1 MPVGYCALHGL
12 PMPLKCLRG
21 TEEVYA
27 FEVESDEEWTLL
39 RSENTT
45 ARNLRMPCCGAAVVL
60 RTSPLGTRH
69 FAHVRRGPCTTAPE
83 TAEHLLAK
91 IVIIEGIRRTA
102 WTAKPEQEGSTPSGD
117 QWKADVLA
125 IKDNT
130 KTKAA
135 FEVQWSRQTDEE
147 TRQRQTRYK
156 NAGVRG
162 LWLFRQHDF
171 PVEKDVPAFR
181 LIFDE
186 KNKSFLV
193 AIPSPFYHPN
203 YVSSREKDKP
213 LYWQQTVELSRFV
226 EGALTGK
233 LHFGAALNKKM
244 PLEVEAAAT
253 ECWRCHKETSIFTGL
268 VFAAGKTLLGCPNI
282 HASIYSFDNLGPSG
296 GKVLNSILPPKLL
309 REHGIGVLKSRY
321 SKMEGKSYLSNGCA
335 HCDVLQGKNFDHEV
349 AYDSEKVF
357 DVEVVLDATWA
368 TQLLGDSSHL
378 YRWWFDDSF

>member
-1 MPVGYCALHGL
+1 
-12 PMPLKCLRG
+12 MPLKCLFG

-27 FEVESDEEWTLL
+27 FEVESDEAWETLRTENAAS
-39 RSENTT
+39 RS
-45 ARNLRMPCCGAAVVL
+45 LRMPCCGSAVVL

-69 FAHVRRGPCTTAPE
+69 FAHSRRGPCTTAPE
-83 TAEHLLAK
+83 SAEHLLAK
-91 IVIIEGIRRTA
+91 LVIIDGIRRTA
-102 WTAKPEQEGSTPSGD
+102 WAAKPEQEGSTASGD
-117 QWKADVLA
+117 KWKADVLA
-125 IKDNT
+125 MKDST
-130 KTKAA
+130 KNQVA

-156 NAGVRG
+156 DAGVRG
-162 LWLFRQHDF
+162 LWLFRQYDF
-171 PVEKDVPAFR
+171 PMEKGTPAFR

-186 KNKSFLV
+186 KTKSFLV

-203 YVSSREKDKP
+203 YVSNREKDKP
-213 LYWQQTVELSRFV
+213 LYWQQSVELSRFV

-253 ECWRCHKETSIFTGL
+253 ECWRCHKETSIITGL
-268 VFAAGKTLLGCPNI
+268 VFAAGKVLPGCPNI
-282 HASIYSFDNLGPSG
+282 YASIYSFDELGSSGSKILMSMLPS
-296 GKVLNSILPPKLL
+296 KLL
-309 REHGIGVLKSRY
+309 RQHGIGVVKSRY
-321 SKMEGKSYLSNGCA
+321 SKMERKSYLSNGCV

-349 AYDSEKVF
+349 AYGSEKVF